1 MKQFQNLFSK
11 TIFFFIFIFTS
22 IVFAQTYQFQKV
34 IGKFNDA
41 SSFYITSGGIIY
53 VTDAGTDEIYKL
65 DTLGN
70 VLKST
75 GGYGWDDGQFDNPAD
90 VFANPLSVYACDKN
104 NHRVERF
111 DKDLNFVSS
120 LYTRNSDT
128 TEERFGYPLSCALS
142 QQGDMYI
149 LDSENKRIVKFDLFG
164 NFVQNFGG
172 FDAGSYSL
180 NNPLQLAVANNNNI
194 FVVDKNSII
203 VFDQYGN
210 GIAKIKTNE
219 NFKSIRIIFNNL
231 TLTTD
236 DSVFYANL
244 NSPDFSLSKINLL
257 MNDKLTDIKS
267 SLIFNKTLYVL
278 TKNEIYIFKTL

>member
-1 MKQFQNLFSK
+1 MLYFQKFFTLTVFLLILISSQIAFAQNYQFQN
-11 TIFFFIFIFTS
+11 
-22 IVFAQTYQFQKV
+22 V

-41 SSFYITSGGIIY
+41 SSFYITSGGILY
-53 VTDAGTDEIYKL
+53 VTDAGTDETYKI

-75 GGYGWDDGQFDNPAD
+75 GGYGWDNGQFDNPAD

-142 QQGDMYI
+142 QQGDLYI
-149 LDSENKRIVKFDLFG
+149 LDSENKRIIKFNLFG

-172 FDAGSYSL
+172 FDAGSFSL

-194 FVVDKNSII
+194 FVLDNNYIV

-210 GIAKIKTNE
+210 GITKIKTKE
-219 NFKSIRIIFNNL
+219 NLKSIRIIFNNL
-231 TLTTD
+231 TLTTE

-244 NSPDFSLSKINLL
+244 NLPDFTLSKINLFGIKKI
-257 MNDKLTDIKS
+257 NDITS

-278 TKNEIYIFKTL
+278 TKKDILIFKAQ

>member
-1 MKQFQNLFSK
+1 MLYFQKFFTLTVFLLILISSQIAFAQNYQFQN
-11 TIFFFIFIFTS
+11 
-22 IVFAQTYQFQKV
+22 V

-41 SSFYITSGGIIY
+41 SSFYITSGGILY
-53 VTDAGTDEIYKL
+53 VTDAGTDEIYKI

-75 GGYGWDDGQFDNPAD
+75 GGYGWDNGQFDNPAD

-142 QQGDMYI
+142 QQGDLYI
-149 LDSENKRIVKFDLFG
+149 LDSENKRIIKFNLFG

-172 FDAGSYSL
+172 FDAGSFSL

-194 FVVDKNSII
+194 FVLDNNYIV

-210 GIAKIKTNE
+210 GITKIKTKE
-219 NFKSIRIIFNNL
+219 NLKSIRIIFNNL
-231 TLTTD
+231 TLTTE

-244 NSPDFSLSKINLL
+244 NLPDFTLSKINLFGINKI
-257 MNDKLTDIKS
+257 NDITS

-278 TKNEIYIFKTL
+278 TKKDILIFKAQ